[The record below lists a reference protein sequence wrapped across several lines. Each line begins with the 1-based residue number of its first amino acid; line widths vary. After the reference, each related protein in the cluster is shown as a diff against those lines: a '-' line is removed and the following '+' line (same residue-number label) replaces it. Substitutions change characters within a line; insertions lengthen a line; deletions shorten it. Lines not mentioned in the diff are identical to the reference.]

1 MNICKT
7 YILCA
12 VLSLLTV
19 SQAGAQAAANY
30 EGIWAAPG
38 EPGWGMNF
46 THQGDI
52 IFATWFTY
60 DHGNPS
66 WASMTAQ
73 QQSDGSFAGPVYVSI
88 GPSFDTDPFD
98 PALVGYYMPGMGR
111 LTFADASNVT
121 FIYSDF
127 FDGSSLVKT
136 LTPFVYASPVPVCT
150 FNGSLSATQATNYQG
165 MWVVPNLAEAGWGIT
180 FAHQGDVIFAI
191 LFIYADGGVGNVP
204 RWVSATMTKTAAR
217 TYSGALDYTNGPDP
231 SDPFDP
237 SLVTHSTVGSAW
249 VTFADGN
256 TGTLTY
262 TLSGVTQTKA
272 LTRFVFRERG
282 TVCQ

>member
-1 MNICKT
+1 MNIWKT

-19 SQAGAQAAANY
+19 SQVGAQAAPNY

-38 EPGWGMNF
+38 EPGWGMSF

-60 DHGNPS
+60 SGGGPF
-66 WASMTAQ
+66 WFSMTAQ
-73 QQSDGSFAGPVYVSI
+73 QQSDGSFAGPVDWTD
-88 GPSFDTDPFD
+88 GPSFNTKPFD
-98 PALVGYYMPGMGR
+98 PAHVVHGMIGTGR
-111 LTFADASNVT
+111 LTFADANNVT
-121 FIYSDF
+121 FTYSDF
-127 FDGSSLVKT
+127 YFFGHPLVKT

-165 MWVVPNLAEAGWGIT
+165 MWWVPAEAGWGIT
-180 FAHQGDVIFAI
+180 FAHQGDIIFAI
-191 LFIYADGGVGNVP
+191 LFIYADGGVGNNP
-204 RWVSATMTKTAAR
+204 LWVSATMTKTAAR
-217 TYSGALDYTNGPDP
+217 TYSGALDLTYGA
-231 SDPFDP
+231 SSKDPFDP
-237 SLVTHSTVGSAW
+237 SLVTHSTVGSAS

-262 TLSGVTQTKA
+262 TLDGVTQTKA